1 MRGLTVG
8 LALLLL
14 PTGCVG
20 LYAEVGAGM
29 AALEA
34 SGGAARP
41 GLGASYMFSVGLD
54 SDYAHVSSIAMGVGS
69 HAVQLGDA
77 GTVQG
82 TSVDYQLTGALRE
95 RSTDERVV
103 RFGAGVTMLQDGGG
117 ALGSR
122 RFTVFDVYVGPGVT
136 WWRSNT
142 SAITAT
148 LAPRYLYLDERS
160 ASSYG
165 GWGAQAR
172 LRYTWLFGDSHFR
185 GNQVLERR

>member
-1 MRGLTVG
+1 MRALV
-8 LALLLL
+8 LLLL
-14 PTGCVG
+14 STTGCVG
-20 LYAEVGAGM
+20 LYAEVGTGVAVLDG
-29 AALEA
+29 
-34 SGGAARP
+34 SGAVERP
-41 GLGASYMFSVGLD
+41 GGSATYMFALGLD
-54 SDYAHVSSIAMGVGS
+54 SDYSHVSSIAMGVGS

-82 TSVDYQLTGALRE
+82 TSVDYQITGALRE

-103 RFGAGVTMLQDGGG
+103 RFGAGVTMLQDGG
-117 ALGSR
+117 ATLGSR
-122 RFTVFDVYVGPGVT
+122 RFTVFDVYAGPGIT

-142 SAITAT
+142 SAITVT
-148 LAPRYLYLDERS
+148 LAPRYLYLDERD

-185 GNQVLERR
+185 GRHVLERR